1 MDSMS
6 MQRWQGKVAVVTG
19 ASSGIGHAVAEELAL
34 AGMEVAGVARRTPT
48 LQAIKT
54 GLGAAGERFHPFP
67 ADLRKTNEIPALFH
81 RIRQELGG
89 IHVLV
94 NNAGLGHDAPLLSGE
109 SDLWREMLEVN
120 VLALCA
126 CTREAITAMQDPGAA
141 QRNEKSQIEPPSKG
155 TEASDSQPGGYV
167 IHISSM
173 SGHRVPPSGG
183 VYAAT
188 KHAVMALTEALRL
201 ELRAAG
207 SSVRVSAIS
216 PGFVE
221 TEFAEKLHQ
230 SKKKAEE
237 VYSRYP
243 CLQPAD
249 MARAVMFLLSQ
260 PPHVQYHD
268 LLVRPTQQPR

>member
-1 MDSMS
+1 MNSES
-6 MQRWQGKVAVVTG
+6 LQRWQGKVAVVTG
-19 ASSGIGHAVAEELAL
+19 ASSGIGRAVAEDLAL
-34 AGMEVAGVARRTPT
+34 AGMQVAGVARRTSN
-48 LQAIKT
+48 LQALKNE
-54 GLGAAGERFHPFP
+54 LGAPGERFHAFT
-67 ADLRKTNEIPALFH
+67 ADLRKTNEIPALFY
-81 RIRQELGG
+81 RIRQTLGG
-89 IHVLV
+89 VHVLV

-109 SDLWREMLEVN
+109 TELWREMLEVN

-126 CTREAITAMQDPGAA
+126 CTREALTAMHDQAAAHKGDQSQTETPGDPC
-141 QRNEKSQIEPPSKG
+141 KEPEIG
-155 TEASDSQPGGYV
+155 GGYV

-183 VYAAT
+183 VYTAT

-201 ELRAAG
+201 ELRAAR
-207 SSVRVSAIS
+207 SQVRVSAIS

-230 SKKKAEE
+230 RKEKAAE

-243 CLQPAD
+243 CLQPGD
-249 MARAVMFLLSQ
+249 MAHAVRFLLSQ